1 MSLDELKENIVL
13 KFDEAGL
20 LDFLD
25 VDMWEL
31 VELLEDKIKEKRVEL
46 EEAVE

>member
-13 KFDEAGL
+13 KFDEASL
-20 LDFLD
+20 LDFLE